1 MVIYSVL
8 ADLVLVLHLAF
19 IAFVVLGGFL
29 ALRWRRLVW
38 IHPPLAVW
46 GALVALMGWI
56 CPLTPLENYLRGL
69 AGLAQYGGSF
79 LERYLLPL
87 IYPTDLTRGLQVS
100 LGLLVVAV
108 NLLAYGLLVRKRRH
122 GRMRA

>member
-1 MVIYSVL
+1 MIYAVL
-8 ADLVLVLHLAF
+8 ADLVLALHLAF
-19 IAFVVLGGFL
+19 IAFVIVGGFF

-38 IHPPLAVW
+38 VHPPLAVW

-56 CPLTPLENYLRGL
+56 CPLTPLENHLREL

-108 NLLAYGLLVRKRRH
+108 NVVAYGLLWRQARR
-122 GRMRA
+122 RRV